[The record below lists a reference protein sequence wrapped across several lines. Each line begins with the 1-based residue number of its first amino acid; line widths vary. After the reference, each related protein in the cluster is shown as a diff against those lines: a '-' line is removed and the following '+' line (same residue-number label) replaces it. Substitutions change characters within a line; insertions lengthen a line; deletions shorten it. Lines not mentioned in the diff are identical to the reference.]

1 MLSDKTCNSFLQQIA
16 LCFRFVLFSGD
27 FIFPSARL
35 NFLFH
40 FEVPVCPQTEIFF
53 LLCNHFPGISAHFCL
68 AFYSHMVIL
77 LPVSS
82 TAVVQWGEM
91 DT

>member
-1 MLSDKTCNSFLQQIA
+1 MLSDKTCNSFLQRIA

-53 LLCNHFPGISAHFCL
+53 YCVTIFQASALTFVLLFTL
-68 AFYSHMVIL
+68 
-77 LPVSS
+77 
-82 TAVVQWGEM
+82 TW
-91 DT
+91 